1 MIIERWEF
9 KIKPGYLEE
18 AKNLILSMDW
28 GRAYKL
34 LESEVGELYR
44 LTSFIEYESLA
55 EMEQTWNGIGSTPE
69 YESFLK
75 KWQPLI
81 NSTERTLWRSIEISG

>member
-9 KIKPGYLEE
+9 KVKPGHLEE

-28 GRAYKL
+28 GRPYKL
-34 LESEVGELYR
+34 HESEMGELYR
-44 LTSFIEYESLA
+44 LTSFVEFESIA
-55 EMEQTWNGIGSTPE
+55 EMEQVWSGIGSAPE

-75 KWQPLI
+75 KWRPLI
-81 NSTERTLWRSIEISG
+81 NSTERTLWRSIETSG

>member
-1 MIIERWEF
+1 
-9 KIKPGYLEE
+9 
-18 AKNLILSMDW
+18 MDW
-28 GRAYKL
+28 GRPYKL

-44 LTSFIEYESLA
+44 LTSYIEFESLS

-75 KWQPLI
+75 KWRPLI
-81 NSTERTLWRSIEISG
+81 NSTERTLWRPIETSS

>member
-9 KIKPGYLEE
+9 KIKTGYLEE

-28 GRAYKL
+28 GRPYKL